1 MVEDFST
8 CNQRFLYH
16 VFSSFIANG
25 VEDGQNRKM
34 WPQSQI
40 VINIMIV
47 KVDERAILHTIF
59 TASEHVTSHDLF
71 FLPKPSAFDL
81 QATATKL
88 AFRLKG
94 GMSTVMD
101 EEIHDLIYDLPDIAL
116 SQPVFGKH
124 ALIYISGNFG
134 YDIFWHF
141 FYRHRLIYPD
151 VYDCPMMVLEKSYEL
166 TDSHQIPRYLF
177 DVACD
182 KFGVDRIASLC
193 HAVVNDPVTL
203 AIMLEETHI
212 PRHYQKTFRFLLAM
226 KIKRMNEKCEDEGH
240 R

>member
-1 MVEDFST
+1 MFF
-8 CNQRFLYH
+8 RLL
-16 VFSSFIANG
+16 SFIANG

-47 KVDERAILHTIF
+47 KVDERAILQTIF

-134 YDIFWHF
+134 I
-141 FYRHRLIYPD
+141 LG
-151 VYDCPMMVLEKSYEL
+151 E
-166 TDSHQIPRYLF
+166 
-177 DVACD
+177 
-182 KFGVDRIASLC
+182 
-193 HAVVNDPVTL
+193 
-203 AIMLEETHI
+203 
-212 PRHYQKTFRFLLAM
+212 M
-226 KIKRMNEKCEDEGH
+226 KQNRS
-240 R
+240 